1 MAFIIAGLGNHG
13 SKYEGTRHNVG
24 FMLVDYLAV
33 RHGLE
38 FSPVKW
44 QALAARTNLWDERVW
59 LVKPQTYMNRSGIS
73 VAGVAEYYDVDNRNI
88 LVVHDDLDMNVG
100 RIKLVDGGGTGGHN
114 GLKSIVQHL
123 GSPDF
128 FRLKIGI
135 GRPGNSDAHPDMP
148 VDKFVL
154 APFSKDEATVIEE
167 RMKDLETGI
176 KMLVQGEVS
185 QAMSVLNC
193 LK

>member
-13 SKYEGTRHNVG
+13 SKYVGTRHNVG
-24 FMLVDYLAV
+24 FMFVDYLAESY
-33 RHGLE
+33 GLE

-44 QALAARTNLWDERVW
+44 QALAVRHGLWGKRVW
-59 LVKPQTYMNRSGIS
+59 LIKPQTYMNRSGIS
-73 VAGVAEYYDVDNRNI
+73 VAGVADYYNVEKHNI
-88 LVVHDDLDMNVG
+88 LVVHDDLDMTVG
-100 RIKLVDGGGTGGHN
+100 RIKLVEGGGTGGHN
-114 GLKSIVQHL
+114 GIKSIVQHL
-123 GSPDF
+123 GTPDF

-154 APFSKDEATVIEE
+154 SPFSKDEEKSIED
-167 RMKDLETGI
+167 RLRDLEAGI
-176 KMLVQGEVS
+176 RLLVQGDVPK
-185 QAMSVLNC
+185 AMSVLNC

>member
-1 MAFIIAGLGNHG
+1 MAYIVAGLGNYG
-13 SKYEGTRHNVG
+13 SKYDGTRHNVG
-24 FMLVDYLAV
+24 FMLVDYLAGMH
-33 RHGLE
+33 RLE
-38 FSPVKW
+38 FSPIKW
-44 QALAARTNLWDERVW
+44 QAFATRSQLWGEQVW

-73 VAGVAEYYDVDNRNI
+73 VAGVADYYNVESQNI

-100 RIKLVDGGGTGGHN
+100 RIKLVDGGGAGGHK
-114 GLKSIVQHL
+114 GIKSIVQHL
-123 GSPDF
+123 GTPDF

-148 VDKFVL
+148 VEKFVV

-167 RMKDLETGI
+167 RISNMESGI
-176 KMLVQGEVS
+176 RLLIEGNVS
-185 QAMSVLNC
+185 QAMNVLNC